1 MCFFNA
7 VNDGIAEAPRAHY
20 VYPCMAMTFS
30 DIVKAFGYTLSL
42 PERLVRS
49 LAAAVGGASKLLT
62 DTLVP
67 EPLRKTTAYTAI
79 VGNTQ
84 RFVIEKVAEVQGAYP
99 ADQQAALPEKFIARA
114 AAGNAINAAG
124 LFAVHLSPMWAFAFI
139 SDIANGSKVYL
150 NRLVKEMKEG
160 GVIAPDTEIKQID
173 DLLEAL
179 GKAGK
184 DTAQVFDLPPV
195 DVDSLKKLRDDLTN
209 GYSNVFKCSTGLLPR
224 VDNLWEKIESVARRD
239 GVAVEAVVGLMTLDL
254 EKTAGK
260 AVGAAFAV
268 GNATADVLSETIFQS
283 YGETLARIQQQ
294 GAIECLEEA
303 SKPFLDAI
311 GAQLSS
317 SKQTWTEWALCK
329 LISPFPGQHASETA
343 LAEHTQPTMPMPS
356 PEPLPGTLPD
366 STKQTPESHR

>member
-1 MCFFNA
+1 M
-7 VNDGIAEAPRAHY
+7 EAPRARY
-20 VYPCMAMTFS
+20 VSPYMAMTFS

-99 ADQQAALPEKFIARA
+99 AEQQAALPENFIARA

-150 NRLVKEMKEG
+150 HRLVKEMKEG
-160 GVIAPDTEIKQID
+160 GVIAADTEIKQID

-195 DVDSLKKLRDDLTN
+195 DVDSLKKLRCDLTN
-209 GYSNVFKCSTGLLPR
+209 GYANVFKCSTGLLPR
-224 VDNLWEKIESVARRD
+224 VDNLWEKVESVARRD
-239 GVAVEAVVGLMTLDL
+239 GVSSTV
-254 EKTAGK
+254 
-260 AVGAAFAV
+260 
-268 GNATADVLSETIFQS
+268 
-283 YGETLARIQQQ
+283 RI
-294 GAIECLEEA
+294 
-303 SKPFLDAI
+303 
-311 GAQLSS
+311 
-317 SKQTWTEWALCK
+317 
-329 LISPFPGQHASETA
+329 
-343 LAEHTQPTMPMPS
+343 
-356 PEPLPGTLPD
+356 
-366 STKQTPESHR
+366 

>member
-1 MCFFNA
+1 
-7 VNDGIAEAPRAHY
+7 
-20 VYPCMAMTFS
+20 MTFS
-30 DIVKAFGYTLSL
+30 DIVRAFGYTLSL

-49 LAAAVGGASKLLT
+49 LAAALGGVSKLLT

-67 EPLRKTTAYTAI
+67 EPLRKSTAYTAI

-99 ADQQAALPEKFIARA
+99 ADQQAALPERFIARA

-160 GVIAPDTEIKQID
+160 GVIAPETEIKQID

-195 DVDSLKKLRDDLTN
+195 DVDSLHKLRADLTN
-209 GYSNVFKCSTGLLPR
+209 GYANVFKCSTGLLPR

-239 GVAVEAVVGLMTLDL
+239 GVAVESVVGLMTLDL
-254 EKTAGK
+254 EKTAGR

-268 GNATADVLSETIFQS
+268 GNATADMLSETIFQS
-283 YGETLARIQQQ
+283 YGETLSRIQQQ

-303 SKPFLDAI
+303 SQPFLDAI
-311 GAQLSS
+311 GAQMSS
-317 SKQTWTEWALCK
+317 GKQTWTEWALGK
-329 LISPFPGQHASETA
+329 LMSPFAGMGATELTLSDSAP
-343 LAEHTQPTMPMPS
+343 PVMPS
-356 PEPLPGTLPD
+356 HPSASSSGARADLRTE
-366 STKQTPESHR
+366 SPESSG